1 MSSFQENIKQ
11 WVAVD
16 NRIKTLNSEIKQ
28 LRSQKNEH
36 AESIMHYVETNKL
49 SNAIVNISDGK
60 LRFTETK
67 QKEPLTFKY
76 IESCLSKCIEDEK
89 DVKDIMKFIKT
100 SRETRIVNDIKRSY
114 NK

>member
-1 MSSFQENIKQ
+1 MSLEEH
-11 WVAVD
+11 
-16 NRIKTLNSEIKQ
+16 IKTWVSIDNQ
-28 LRSQKNEH
+28 LKSVNEKAKLLRESKNNTE
-36 AESIMHYVETNKL
+36 EVILDYVETKKMN
-49 SNAIVNISDGK
+49 NATVNISDGK

-76 IESCLSKCIEDEK
+76 IEACLSKCIAGEK

-100 SRETRIVNDIKRSY
+100 NRETKIVNDIKRSY

>member
-1 MSSFQENIKQ
+1 MSSFQDNIKD

-16 NRIKTLNSEIKQ
+16 NRIKNLNGEIKQ
-28 LRSQKNEH
+28 LRTQKNER
-36 AESIMHYVETNKL
+36 AQIIMNYVESNNL

-76 IESCLSKCIEDEK
+76 IEACLSKCIAGEK

-100 SRETRIVNDIKRSY
+100 NRETKIINDIKRSY